1 MATARKK
8 TPASKPAKKAPA
20 AKAKAPAPKARSA
33 AAKKPAGKPVKASAV
48 RPAAKAAP
56 KPAPKPVAKVAAKA
70 APKPVPK
77 VAGKA
82 APKPVPKVAGKAAP
96 KPAPKPAPKAAVKAA
111 PKVVG
116 KPAVKGTPPKP
127 APKVIGKPA
136 VKGTPG
142 KVVPPPPPVKV
153 APKAP
158 PRLVPATADAKAAH
172 LALSKPAKATTGKS
186 KLVAKAPPEVRPM
199 GVLPPE
205 SMARPRTTPVA
216 PRARVAP
223 ARPQPGIKPAAPKK
237 GDERLTDADL
247 KHFEQRLLQ
256 ERAKIMKEMG
266 HLENTLLK
274 VNPRDS
280 TGDLSGYSFQ
290 MSDAGTD
297 SMEREKAFDIAS
309 KEGRLLMEI
318 DDALRRLYSGS
329 YGICEASG
337 KPIARARL
345 EALPWARLSI
355 EEQAKWEKEQRA
367 GRAAAPGTE

>member
-8 TPASKPAKKAPA
+8 TSASKPAKKAPA
-20 AKAKAPAPKARSA
+20 AKAKAPAPKAKPA

-48 RPAAKAAP
+48 KPAAKP
-56 KPAPKPVAKVAAKA
+56 
-70 APKPVPK
+70 
-77 VAGKA
+77 AGKA
-82 APKPVPKVAGKAAP
+82 VA
-96 KPAPKPAPKAAVKAA
+96 KPAPKAAVKPA

-116 KPAVKGTPPKP
+116 KPAVKGAPPKP

-172 LALSKPAKATTGKS
+172 LALSKPAKATTGKA
-186 KLVAKAPPEVRPM
+186 KLVAKAPPEVRPL

-205 SMARPRTTPVA
+205 SMARPKTTPVP
-216 PRARVAP
+216 PRAPVAP

-280 TGDLSGYSFQ
+280 AGDLSGYSFH
-290 MSDAGTD
+290 MADAGTD

-318 DDALRRLYSGS
+318 DDALRRLYSGA

>member
-20 AKAKAPAPKARSA
+20 AKAKAPAPKAKPA

-48 RPAAKAAP
+48 KPAAKPAPKLAAKGAAHAGSKPAPKAAP
-56 KPAPKPVAKVAAKA
+56 KPAS
-70 APKPVPK
+70 
-77 VAGKA
+77 
-82 APKPVPKVAGKAAP
+82 
-96 KPAPKPAPKAAVKAA
+96 KAAVKTA

-116 KPAVKGTPPKP
+116 KPAVKGTPAKA
-127 APKVIGKPA
+127 APRVIGKPA

-172 LALSKPAKATTGKS
+172 LALSKPAKATTGKA
-186 KLVAKAPPEVRPM
+186 KLAAKAPPEVRPL

-216 PRARVAP
+216 PRAQAAP

-280 TGDLSGYSFQ
+280 AGDLSGYSFH
-290 MSDAGTD
+290 MADAGTD

-318 DDALRRLYSGS
+318 DDALRRLYSGA

>member
-8 TPASKPAKKAPA
+8 TTASKPAKKATA
-20 AKAKAPAPKARSA
+20 ARAKAPAPKAKPA
-33 AAKKPAGKPVKASAV
+33 AAKKPAGKPAKASAAK
-48 RPAAKAAP
+48 PAARVAAKPPAKAGAKAAAKIAP
-56 KPAPKPVAKVAAKA
+56 KPAAKVVAKPSPKPVAKAVAKPAAKGA
-70 APKPVPK
+70 V
-77 VAGKA
+77 
-82 APKPVPKVAGKAAP
+82 
-96 KPAPKPAPKAAVKAA
+96 KAAVKGA
-111 PKVVG
+111 PR
-116 KPAVKGTPPKP
+116 
-127 APKVIGKPA
+127 VIGRPA

-142 KVVPPPPPVKV
+142 KPVVAPPPVKV

-172 LALSKPAKATTGKS
+172 LALSKPAKTTGGKS
-186 KLVAKAPPEVRPM
+186 KQVAKAPPEVRPL

-205 SMARPRTTPVA
+205 SMARPRTTAVA
-216 PRARVAP
+216 PRAQKAP
-223 ARPQPGIKPAAPKK
+223 VRPQPSAKPIVAKK
-237 GDERLTDADL
+237 GDDRLTDADL
-247 KHFEQRLLQ
+247 KHFETRLLQ
-256 ERAKIMKEMG
+256 ERGKIMKEMG

-280 TGDLSGYSFQ
+280 AGDLSGYSFH
-290 MSDAGTD
+290 MADAGTD

-318 DDALRRLYSGS
+318 DDALRRLYSGA

-337 KPIARARL
+337 KPISRARL